1 METGRERPIGVF
13 DSGVGGISTLKSM
26 IRILPEE
33 RFLYYGDM
41 KNAPYGT
48 KTADEVLQC
57 VRGVVEKLQE
67 QDIKALVIACNTA
80 TGAAAAALR
89 AELTIPVIAMEPA
102 LKPAVERHA
111 GGRIL
116 VMATAMTLKEKKFF
130 DLWDQYRDTADIVP
144 VPCDPDQFDG
154 ELERYYPEKVDSVA
168 DIVAEFNIN
177 PEEIEEEGGDEED
190 LANAAPII
198 KFVDAVI
205 AQAVHDK
212 ASDIHFEPF
221 EKNFRIRYRVDCALY
236 EMPPP
241 PRSLAAP
248 VISRIKIISG
258 LNISER
264 RRPQDGRIQIKVN
277 GRPVDLRVSCL
288 PTSHGESVVL
298 RVLDR
303 SVVNLELDALGIGKD
318 VLEKIR
324 ELIHLPNGILLVTGP
339 TGSGKTTTLYSALGE
354 INNPSDKLLTA
365 EDPVE
370 YDIEGII
377 QCPIN
382 DAVGMTFDK
391 ALRAFLRQD
400 PDRILVGEIRDF
412 ITAQIA
418 VEASLTGH
426 FVFSTLHTND
436 AASTVTRLVDMGVE
450 PFLIASSLVG
460 VLGQRLIRRVC
471 KNCMT
476 EYVPTDEDLDRLNL
490 ERGQVEGKTF
500 VYGKGC
506 PLCNNTGYRG
516 RKALTELLVVNNE
529 LREMISN
536 GAPANEIADKACEC
550 GMRPLREDGLLAIFN
565 HETTVDEVVRYT

>member
-1 METGRERPIGVF
+1 MTDIENSALIDLILNEHGAANPQ
-13 DSGVGGISTLKSM
+13 LKEQ
-26 IRILPEE
+26 L
-33 RFLYYGDM
+33 D
-41 KNAPYGT
+41 A
-48 KTADEVLQC
+48 
-57 VRGVVEKLQE
+57 VVEECDRSGKSAYEVITNFGLFTKEDLLQTMADNLGSYVWDPKAFG
-67 QDIKALVIACNTA
+67 DISRDVIEKVDLNLARTHQVIPIRYDDLGIDLA
-80 TGAAAAALR
+80 MRRPLDYQTVEALR
-89 AELTIPVIAMEPA
+89 F
-102 LKPAVERHA
+102 
-111 GGRIL
+111 IL
-116 VMATAMTLKEKKFF
+116 NK
-130 DLWDQYRDTADIVP
+130 DILP
-144 VPCDPDQFDG
+144 VPCDPDVFDG

-177 PEEIEEEGGDEED
+177 PEELEEEGDEED

-205 AQAVHDK
+205 KQAVHDK

-221 EKNFRIRYRVDCALY
+221 EKNFRIRYRVDGALY

-264 RRPQDGRIQIKVN
+264 RRPQDGRIQMKVN

-303 SVVNLELDALGIGKD
+303 SVVNLQLDALGIGQD
-318 VLEKIR
+318 VLDKIR

-354 INNPSDKLLTA
+354 INNPEDKLLTA

-382 DAVGMTFDK
+382 DAVGMTFEK

-412 ITAQIA
+412 VTAQIA

-436 AASTVTRLVDMGVE
+436 AASTVTRLADMGVE

-476 EYVPTDEDLDRLNL
+476 EYIPTDEDLDRLNL

-506 PLCNNTGYRG
+506 PICNNTGYKG

-536 GAPANEIADKACEC
+536 GAPANELADKACEY

-565 HETTVDEVVRYT
+565 HETSVDEVVRYT

>member
-1 METGRERPIGVF
+1 MTDIENSALIDLILNEHGAANPQ
-13 DSGVGGISTLKSM
+13 LKEQ
-26 IRILPEE
+26 L
-33 RFLYYGDM
+33 D
-41 KNAPYGT
+41 A
-48 KTADEVLQC
+48 
-57 VRGVVEKLQE
+57 VVEECDRSGKSAYEVITNFGLFTKEDLLQTMADNLGSYVWDPKAFG
-67 QDIKALVIACNTA
+67 DISRDVIAKVDLNLARTHQVIPIRYDDLGIDLA
-80 TGAAAAALR
+80 MRRPLDYQTVEALR
-89 AELTIPVIAMEPA
+89 F
-102 LKPAVERHA
+102 
-111 GGRIL
+111 IL
-116 VMATAMTLKEKKFF
+116 NK
-130 DLWDQYRDTADIVP
+130 DILP
-144 VPCDPDQFDG
+144 VPCDPDVFDG

-177 PEEIEEEGGDEED
+177 PEELEEEGDEED

-205 AQAVHDK
+205 KQAVHDK

-221 EKNFRIRYRVDCALY
+221 EKNFRIRYRVDGALY

-264 RRPQDGRIQIKVN
+264 RRPQDGRIQMKVN

-303 SVVNLELDALGIGKD
+303 SVVNLQLDALGIGQD
-318 VLEKIR
+318 VLDKIR

-354 INNPSDKLLTA
+354 INNPEDKLLTA

-382 DAVGMTFDK
+382 DAVGMTFEK

-412 ITAQIA
+412 VTAQIA

-436 AASTVTRLVDMGVE
+436 AASTVTRLADMGVE

-476 EYVPTDEDLDRLNL
+476 EYIPTDEDLDRLNL

-506 PLCNNTGYRG
+506 PICNNTGYKG

-536 GAPANEIADKACEC
+536 GAPANELADKACEY

-565 HETTVDEVVRYT
+565 HETSVDEVVRYT

>member
-1 METGRERPIGVF
+1 MTDIENSALIDLLLNEYSAAHPQ
-13 DSGVGGISTLKSM
+13 LKEQ
-26 IRILPEE
+26 L
-33 RFLYYGDM
+33 D
-41 KNAPYGT
+41 A
-48 KTADEVLQC
+48 
-57 VRGVVEKLQE
+57 VVEECDRSGKSAYE
-67 QDIKALVIACNTA
+67 VIANFGLFTKQELLQSMAENLGSYVWDPKASGDIARDVIEKVDLNLARTHQVIPVKCDDLGIELAMRRPLDYQTVE
-80 TGAAAAALR
+80 ALR
-89 AELTIPVIAMEPA
+89 F
-102 LKPAVERHA
+102 
-111 GGRIL
+111 IL
-116 VMATAMTLKEKKFF
+116 NK
-130 DLWDQYRDTADIVP
+130 DILP
-144 VPCDPDQFDG
+144 VPCDPDVFDA
-154 ELERYYPEKVDSVA
+154 EMERYYPEKVDSVA

-177 PEEIEEEGGDEED
+177 PEELEEEGDDED

-205 AQAVHDK
+205 KQAVYDK

-221 EKNFRIRYRVDCALY
+221 EKNFRIRYRVDGALY

-264 RRPQDGRIQIKVN
+264 RRPQDGRIQMKVN

-303 SVVNLELDALGIGKD
+303 SVVNLQLDALGIGQD
-318 VLEKIR
+318 VLDKMR

-354 INNPSDKLLTA
+354 INNPEDKLLTA

-370 YDIEGII
+370 YDIEGIV

-382 DAVGMTFDK
+382 DAVGMTFEK

-412 ITAQIA
+412 VTAQIA

-436 AASTVTRLVDMGVE
+436 AASTVTRLADMGVE

-471 KNCMT
+471 KNCMA
-476 EYVPTDEDLDRLNL
+476 EYIPTDEDLERLNL

-506 PLCNNTGYRG
+506 PICNNTGYKG
-516 RKALTELLVVNNE
+516 RKALTELLVINNE

-536 GAPANEIADKACEC
+536 GAPANELADKACEF

-565 HETTVDEVVRYT
+565 HETSVDEVIRYT

>member
-1 METGRERPIGVF
+1 MTDIENSALIDLILNEHGAANPQ
-13 DSGVGGISTLKSM
+13 LKEQ
-26 IRILPEE
+26 L
-33 RFLYYGDM
+33 D
-41 KNAPYGT
+41 A
-48 KTADEVLQC
+48 
-57 VRGVVEKLQE
+57 VVEECDRSGKSAYEVITNFGLFTKEDLLQTMADNLGSYVWDPKAFG
-67 QDIKALVIACNTA
+67 DISRDVIEKVDLNLARTHQVIPIRSDDLGIDLA
-80 TGAAAAALR
+80 MRRPLDYQTVEALR
-89 AELTIPVIAMEPA
+89 F
-102 LKPAVERHA
+102 
-111 GGRIL
+111 IL
-116 VMATAMTLKEKKFF
+116 NK
-130 DLWDQYRDTADIVP
+130 DILP
-144 VPCDPDQFDG
+144 VPCDPDVFDG

-177 PEEIEEEGGDEED
+177 PEELEEEGDEED

-205 AQAVHDK
+205 KQAVHDK

-221 EKNFRIRYRVDCALY
+221 EKNFRIRYRVDGALY

-264 RRPQDGRIQIKVN
+264 RRPQDGRIQMKVN

-303 SVVNLELDALGIGKD
+303 SVVNLQLDALGIGQD
-318 VLEKIR
+318 VLDKIR

-354 INNPSDKLLTA
+354 INNPEDKLLTA

-382 DAVGMTFDK
+382 DAVGMTFEK

-412 ITAQIA
+412 VTAQIA

-436 AASTVTRLVDMGVE
+436 AASTVTRLADMGVE

-476 EYVPTDEDLDRLNL
+476 EYIPTDEDLDRLNL

-506 PLCNNTGYRG
+506 PICNNTGYKG

-536 GAPANEIADKACEC
+536 GAPANELADKACEY

-565 HETTVDEVVRYT
+565 HETSVDEVVRYT

>member
-1 METGRERPIGVF
+1 MTDIENSALIDLLLNEYGVANPQLKEQLEAVVEECERSGKSAYEVIANFGLFTKQELLQSMAENLGSYVWDPKASGDIARDVIEKVDLNLARTHQVIPVKCD
-13 DSGVGGISTLKSM
+13 DSGIELAMRRPLDYQTVEALRFILNKD
-26 IRILPEE
+26 ILP
-33 RFLYYGDM
+33 
-41 KNAPYGT
+41 
-48 KTADEVLQC
+48 
-57 VRGVVEKLQE
+57 
-67 QDIKALVIACNTA
+67 I
-80 TGAAAAALR
+80 
-89 AELTIPVIAMEPA
+89 
-102 LKPAVERHA
+102 
-111 GGRIL
+111 
-116 VMATAMTLKEKKFF
+116 
-130 DLWDQYRDTADIVP
+130 
-144 VPCDPDQFDG
+144 PCDPDVFDA

-177 PEEIEEEGGDEED
+177 PEELEEEADEED

-205 AQAVHDK
+205 KQAVYDK

-221 EKNFRIRYRVDCALY
+221 EKNFRIRYRVDGALY

-264 RRPQDGRIQIKVN
+264 RRPQDGRIQMKVN

-303 SVVNLELDALGIGKD
+303 SVVNLQLDALGIGQD
-318 VLEKIR
+318 VLDKMR

-354 INNPSDKLLTA
+354 INNPEDKLLTA

-370 YDIEGII
+370 YDIEGIV

-382 DAVGMTFDK
+382 DAVGMTFEK

-412 ITAQIA
+412 VTAQIA

-436 AASTVTRLVDMGVE
+436 AASTVTRLADMGVE

-476 EYVPTDEDLDRLNL
+476 EYIPTDEDLDRLNL

-506 PLCNNTGYRG
+506 PICNNTGYKG

-536 GAPANEIADKACEC
+536 GAPANELADKACEY

-565 HETTVDEVVRYT
+565 HETSVDEVVRYT

>member
-1 METGRERPIGVF
+1 MTDIENSALIDLILNEHGAANPQ
-13 DSGVGGISTLKSM
+13 LKEQ
-26 IRILPEE
+26 L
-33 RFLYYGDM
+33 D
-41 KNAPYGT
+41 A
-48 KTADEVLQC
+48 
-57 VRGVVEKLQE
+57 VVEECDRSGKSAYEVITNFGLFTKEDLLQTMADNLGSYVWDPKAFG
-67 QDIKALVIACNTA
+67 DISRDVIEKVDLNLARTHQVIPIRYDDLGIDLA
-80 TGAAAAALR
+80 MRRPLDYQTVEALR
-89 AELTIPVIAMEPA
+89 F
-102 LKPAVERHA
+102 
-111 GGRIL
+111 IL
-116 VMATAMTLKEKKFF
+116 NK
-130 DLWDQYRDTADIVP
+130 DILP
-144 VPCDPDQFDG
+144 VPCDPDVFDG

-177 PEEIEEEGGDEED
+177 PEELEEEGDDED

-205 AQAVHDK
+205 KQAVHDK

-221 EKNFRIRYRVDCALY
+221 EKNFRIRYRVDGALY

-264 RRPQDGRIQIKVN
+264 RRPQDGRIQMKVN

-303 SVVNLELDALGIGKD
+303 SVVNLQLDALGIGQD
-318 VLEKIR
+318 VLDKIR

-354 INNPSDKLLTA
+354 INNPEDKLLTA

-382 DAVGMTFDK
+382 DAVGMTFEK

-412 ITAQIA
+412 VTAQIA

-436 AASTVTRLVDMGVE
+436 AASTVTRLADMGVE

-476 EYVPTDEDLDRLNL
+476 EYIPTDEDLDRLNL

-506 PLCNNTGYRG
+506 PICNNTGYKG

-536 GAPANEIADKACEC
+536 GAPANELADKACEY

-565 HETTVDEVVRYT
+565 HETSVDEVVRYT

>member
-1 METGRERPIGVF
+1 MTDIENSALIDLILNEHGAANPQ
-13 DSGVGGISTLKSM
+13 LKEQ
-26 IRILPEE
+26 L
-33 RFLYYGDM
+33 D
-41 KNAPYGT
+41 A
-48 KTADEVLQC
+48 
-57 VRGVVEKLQE
+57 VVEECDRSGKSAYEVITNFGLFTKEDLLQTMADNLGSYVWDPKAFG
-67 QDIKALVIACNTA
+67 DISRDVIEKVDLNLARTHQVIPIRCDDLGIDLAMRRPLDYQTVE
-80 TGAAAAALR
+80 ALR
-89 AELTIPVIAMEPA
+89 F
-102 LKPAVERHA
+102 
-111 GGRIL
+111 IL
-116 VMATAMTLKEKKFF
+116 NK
-130 DLWDQYRDTADIVP
+130 DILP
-144 VPCDPDQFDG
+144 VPCDPDVFDG

-177 PEEIEEEGGDEED
+177 PEELEEEGDEED

-205 AQAVHDK
+205 KQAVHDK

-221 EKNFRIRYRVDCALY
+221 EKNFRIRYRVDGALY

-264 RRPQDGRIQIKVN
+264 RRPQDGRIQMKVN

-303 SVVNLELDALGIGKD
+303 SVVNLQLDALGIGQD
-318 VLEKIR
+318 VLDKIR

-354 INNPSDKLLTA
+354 INNPEDKLLTA

-382 DAVGMTFDK
+382 DAVGMTFEK
-391 ALRAFLRQD
+391 ALRALLRQD

-412 ITAQIA
+412 VTAQIA

-436 AASTVTRLVDMGVE
+436 AASTVTRLADMGVE

-476 EYVPTDEDLDRLNL
+476 EYIPTDEDLDRLNL

-506 PLCNNTGYRG
+506 PICNNTGYKG

-536 GAPANEIADKACEC
+536 GAPANELADKACEY

-565 HETTVDEVVRYT
+565 HETSVDEVVRYT

>member
-1 METGRERPIGVF
+1 MTDIENSALIDLILNEHSAANPQ
-13 DSGVGGISTLKSM
+13 LKEQM
-26 IRILPEE
+26 
-33 RFLYYGDM
+33 D
-41 KNAPYGT
+41 A
-48 KTADEVLQC
+48 
-57 VRGVVEKLQE
+57 VVEECERSGKSAYEVIVNFGLFSREELLQAMADNLGSYVWNPKE
-67 QDIKALVIACNTA
+67 FGDISRDVIEKVDLNLARTHQVIPIRYDDLGIDLA
-80 TGAAAAALR
+80 MRRPLDYQTVEALR
-89 AELTIPVIAMEPA
+89 F
-102 LKPAVERHA
+102 
-111 GGRIL
+111 IL
-116 VMATAMTLKEKKFF
+116 NKDVL
-130 DLWDQYRDTADIVP
+130 P
-144 VPCDPDQFDG
+144 VPCDPDIFDG

-177 PEEIEEEGGDEED
+177 PEELEDEGDEED

-205 AQAVHDK
+205 KQAVHDK

-221 EKNFRIRYRVDCALY
+221 EKNFRIRYRVDGALY

-264 RRPQDGRIQIKVN
+264 RRPQDGRIQMKVN

-303 SVVNLELDALGIGKD
+303 SVVNLQLDALGIGQD
-318 VLEKIR
+318 VLDKIR

-354 INNPSDKLLTA
+354 INNPEDKLLTA

-370 YDIEGII
+370 YDIEGIV

-382 DAVGMTFDK
+382 DAVGMTFEK

-412 ITAQIA
+412 VTAQIA

-436 AASTVTRLVDMGVE
+436 AASTVTRLADMGVE

-506 PLCNNTGYRG
+506 PICNNTGYKG

-536 GAPANEIADKACEC
+536 GAPANELSDKACEY

-565 HETTVDEVVRYT
+565 HETSVDEVVRYT

>member
-1 METGRERPIGVF
+1 MTDIENSALIDLILNEHGAANPQ
-13 DSGVGGISTLKSM
+13 LKEQM
-26 IRILPEE
+26 
-33 RFLYYGDM
+33 D
-41 KNAPYGT
+41 A
-48 KTADEVLQC
+48 
-57 VRGVVEKLQE
+57 VVEECERSGKSAYEVIVNFGLFTKEDLLQAMADNLGSYVWDPKAFG
-67 QDIKALVIACNTA
+67 DISRDVIEKVDLTLARTHQVIPIRCDDLGIDLAMRRPLDYQTVE
-80 TGAAAAALR
+80 ALR
-89 AELTIPVIAMEPA
+89 F
-102 LKPAVERHA
+102 
-111 GGRIL
+111 IL
-116 VMATAMTLKEKKFF
+116 NK
-130 DLWDQYRDTADIVP
+130 DILP
-144 VPCDPDQFDG
+144 VPCDPDIFDG

-177 PEEIEEEGGDEED
+177 PEELEDEGDEED

-205 AQAVHDK
+205 KQAVHDK

-221 EKNFRIRYRVDCALY
+221 EKNFRIRYRVDGALY

-264 RRPQDGRIQIKVN
+264 RRPQDGRIQMKVN

-303 SVVNLELDALGIGKD
+303 SVVNLQLDALGIGQD
-318 VLEKIR
+318 VLDKIR

-354 INNPSDKLLTA
+354 INNPEDKLLTA

-382 DAVGMTFDK
+382 DAVGMTFEK

-412 ITAQIA
+412 VTAQIA

-436 AASTVTRLVDMGVE
+436 AASTVTRLADMGVE

-476 EYVPTDEDLDRLNL
+476 EYIPTDEDLDRLNL

-506 PLCNNTGYRG
+506 PVCNNTGYKG

-529 LREMISN
+529 LREMISS
-536 GAPANEIADKACEC
+536 GAPANELADKACEY

-565 HETTVDEVVRYT
+565 HETSVDEVVRYT

>member
-1 METGRERPIGVF
+1 MTDIENSALIDLLLNEYGPKNPKLKEQLDAVTEECER
-13 DSGVGGISTLKSM
+13 SGKSAY
-26 IRILPEE
+26 E
-33 RFLYYGDM
+33 
-41 KNAPYGT
+41 
-48 KTADEVLQC
+48 
-57 VRGVVEKLQE
+57 
-67 QDIKALVIACNTA
+67 VIANFGLFSKQDMLQA
-80 TGAAAAALR
+80 MAENLGSYVWDPKAAGDVDRAAIDAVDSNLARTHQVIPVKLDDSSIELAMRRPLDYQTVEALR
-89 AELTIPVIAMEPA
+89 F
-102 LKPAVERHA
+102 
-111 GGRIL
+111 IL
-116 VMATAMTLKEKKFF
+116 NK
-130 DLWDQYRDTADIVP
+130 DIIP
-144 VPCDPDQFDG
+144 VPCDPDVFDA

-177 PEEIEEEGGDEED
+177 PEEIQEDADEEE

-205 AQAVHDK
+205 KQAVHDK

-221 EKNFRIRYRVDCALY
+221 EKNFRIRYRVDGALY

-264 RRPQDGRIQIKVN
+264 RRPQDGRIQMKVN

-288 PTSHGESVVL
+288 PTAYGESVVL

-303 SVVNLELDALGIGKD
+303 SVVNLQLDALGIGQD
-318 VLEKIR
+318 VLDKIR
-324 ELIHLPNGILLVTGP
+324 ELIHLPNGIFLVTGP

-354 INNPSDKLLTA
+354 INNPEDKLLTA

-382 DAVGMTFDK
+382 DAVGMTFEK

-412 ITAQIA
+412 VTAQIA

-436 AASTVTRLVDMGVE
+436 AASTITRLTDMGVE
-450 PFLIASSLVG
+450 PFLIASSLTG

-476 EYVPTDEDLDRLNL
+476 EYIPTDEDLDRLNL
-490 ERGQVEGKTF
+490 ERGQVEGRTF

-506 PLCNNTGYRG
+506 HICNNTGYKG

-536 GAPANEIADKACEC
+536 GAPANELADKACEF
-550 GMRPLREDGLLAIFN
+550 GMRPLREDGLMAIYN
-565 HETTVDEVVRYT
+565 HETSVDEVVRYT